1 MTNLWIMVVKPE
13 LVESEEGAGA
23 SDPGAA
29 VHQDAACKE
38 VNML

>member
-13 LVESEEGAGA
+13 LVESEEGACA
-23 SDPGAA
+23 PDPGTA

-38 VNML
+38 ENML

>member
-13 LVESEEGAGA
+13 LVESKEGACA
-23 SDPGAA
+23 SDTGTA

-38 VNML
+38 ENML